1 MRRRVIA
8 GLVAAVVAAGLAA
21 AAVWASSAP
30 PTDGSALMVGFYR
43 PNQQIPLGNLTVV
56 EGTYLVEYG
65 AEVQFF
71 ASEHGTTLQ
80 CGLVD
85 ASGRIGYL
93 DDTVFPV
100 PGTGAWTRIGDSATY
115 DVPEITLGIRCSPTL
130 PGSFG
135 IGYRDVRLTAIPAG

>member
-1 MRRRVIA
+1 MRRRVIGGIA
-8 GLVAAVVAAGLAA
+8 GGVAVALVAAG
-21 AAVWASSAP
+21 AVWVTASVRP
-30 PTDGSALMVGFYR
+30 DGSALLVGFYR
-43 PNQQIPLGNLTVV
+43 PTQQIALSNLTVV

-71 ASEHGTTLQ
+71 ADEKTTVLY

-100 PGTGAWTRIGDSATY
+100 PADGAWTPIGDSATY
-115 DVPEITLGIRCSPTL
+115 DVPEITLGIRCSPTA
-130 PGSFG
+130 PGAFG
-135 IGYRDVRLTAIPAG
+135 IGYRGVSLTATPVG